1 MDIIREFILK
11 QEKEK
16 IEHPEYYN
24 KPVVLVRSYGSSIPF
39 ESIYEAYLCTNVS
52 KENILRCCLDKNG
65 FVFIDKIK
73 CTFKFQ
79 T

>member
-1 MDIIREFILK
+1 MNIQDFILAR
-11 QEKEK
+11 EREK

-24 KPVVLVRSYGSSIPF
+24 KPVVLVRQDGSSIPF
-39 ESIYEAYLCTNVS
+39 KSIYEAYLCTNVS

-73 CTFKFQ
+73 CRFKFP
-79 T
+79 